1 MTRRA
6 RIIGVGN
13 PMAGDD
19 GVGIEV
25 VRAIARTGA
34 NDGVDLSELADP
46 SRLVE
51 LLTDGADPVVI
62 IDALL
67 DSHSPGRVM
76 RISQSSAKDERLL
89 STHGLGIFEAI
100 ELARATYP
108 DRIAPHIEIVAIA
121 VSGANRTGAALS
133 PEIAALV
140 PHAAREA
147 LRLARSIP

>member
-25 VRAIARTGA
+25 VRAIARIGA
-34 NDGVDLSELADP
+34 GDEIDLCEFADP
-46 SRLVE
+46 SRLIE
-51 LLTDGADPVVI
+51 LLVDGADPI
-62 IDALL
+62 IIVDALL
-67 DSHSPGRVM
+67 DSHSPARVM
-76 RISQSSAKDERLL
+76 RISQSSSKDARIL
-89 STHGLGIFEAI
+89 STHGLGILEAI

-108 DRIAPHIEIVAIA
+108 DRIARQIEIVAVA

-133 PEIAALV
+133 PEVAAAV
-140 PHAAREA
+140 PQAAQEA
-147 LRLARSIP
+147 LRLVRWIS